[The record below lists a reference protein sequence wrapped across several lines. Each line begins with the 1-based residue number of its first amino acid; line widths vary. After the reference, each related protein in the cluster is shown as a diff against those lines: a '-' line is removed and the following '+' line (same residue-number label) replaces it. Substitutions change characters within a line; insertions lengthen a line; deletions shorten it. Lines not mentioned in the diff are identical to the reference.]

1 MPKGCEHLR
10 EECGVFGVWSPGQD
24 AARLVYFALKALQHR
39 GQESAGIATADGSTV
54 LVRKGL
60 GLVDQVISQGDI
72 VALSG
77 KAAIGHVRY
86 ATSGA
91 RDWDC
96 AQPHLSSFGDT
107 TIALAHNGTLVNAG
121 EVRDRL
127 TRQGVTFRSGSDS
140 ETATSLIGL
149 KAGQLHSIGAGIRY
163 MMEHLEGGYAIVLL
177 CEDALYAFR
186 DPHGIRPLVLGS
198 LGKLDE
204 GAWVISSETCAFDA
218 IGAHFVREVGPGEIV
233 RVSSEGLSSEQ
244 GVPALTEAHCIFEH
258 VYFSRPDSLERNS
271 TMYGMRFLM
280 GRHLAREAPAE
291 ADLVIGV
298 PDSGLP
304 PAEGYAAELGIRYGE
319 GFIKNRYVA
328 RTFIEP
334 TQSMREL
341 GVRMKLNALRDSVRY
356 KRIVMVDDSIVRG
369 TTMRQLVRM
378 QRDAGA
384 REVHVRIMCPEVRWP
399 CFYGIDTDT
408 QDQLISA
415 RHSPEEIRS
424 FIGADSLAF
433 LSLPGLLRCVPSG
446 GYCNACYT
454 GHYPVRIPSRQCEGH
469 FLKGSHPIFP
479 EV

>member
-1 MPKGCEHLR
+1 MREDCDCLR
-10 EECGVFGVWSPGQD
+10 EECGIFGVWSPGQD
-24 AARLVYFALKALQHR
+24 ATRLVYFGLKALQHR
-39 GQESAGIATADGSTV
+39 GQESAGIAAADGGSI
-54 LVRKGL
+54 LMRKGL

-72 VALSG
+72 AALKG

-91 RDWDC
+91 RDWQC
-96 AQPHLSSFGDT
+96 AQPHLSSLDDAV
-107 TIALAHNGTLVNAG
+107 IALAHNGTLVNAD

-127 TRQGVTFRSGSDS
+127 SRQGVRFRSDSDS
-140 ETATSLIGL
+140 ETAVSLIGL
-149 KAGQLHSIGAGIRY
+149 KAVHLHSVCEGIRH
-163 MMEHLEGGYAIVLL
+163 MMARLKGGYAIVLL

-198 LGKLDE
+198 LGKPDGGL
-204 GAWVISSETCAFDA
+204 WVVSSETCALDA
-218 IGAHFVREVGPGEIV
+218 IGARFVREVRPGEIV
-233 RVSSEGLSSEQ
+233 RISDEGLSSEQ
-244 GVPALTEAHCIFEH
+244 GTPALTEARCVFEH
-258 VYFSRPDSLERNS
+258 VYFSRPDSVERGGS
-271 TMYGMRFLM
+271 MYGMRFLM
-280 GRHLAREAPAE
+280 GRCLAREAPVD

-341 GVRMKLNALRDSVRY
+341 GVRMKLNALHDSVRG
-356 KRIVMVDDSIVRG
+356 KRVVMVDDSIVRG

-384 REVHVRIMCPEVRWP
+384 HEVHVRIMCPEVRWP

-415 RHSPEEIRS
+415 RHSSDEICS

-433 LSLPGLLRCVPSG
+433 LSLPGLLQCVPTG
-446 GYCNACYT
+446 GYCTACYT
-454 GHYPVRIPSRQCEGH
+454 GRYPVQIPQRLREGH
-469 FLKGSHPIFP
+469 FLEGSRPFFS
-479 EV
+479 EE